1 MYHSRMHYRSIV
13 LLTLLFT
20 GSVFAAARVPNL
32 AEKQEAAKIVDAHR
46 GDLIALSDE
55 IWRYAE
61 TALKETRSSKALAD
75 HAEKS
80 GFRVTRN
87 VAGMP
92 TAFVAEY
99 GSGHPVIGIMGE
111 FDALPGISQK
121 AQPVKEALEPGAAGH
136 GCGHNLFG
144 AGSLGAAIAVKELI
158 AAGKL
163 KGTVRFFGTPAE
175 EAVGGKI
182 YMLRDGVMKGVDVM
196 LAWHPADKTRADMKS
211 SQALV
216 DIDVEF
222 KGKAAHAA
230 FDPWNGRSAVD
241 GAEIFTHAVNLMR
254 EHIPP
259 TARMHYTIVRGG
271 DVPNV
276 IPEYAKVWI
285 WLRDL
290 EMTEVEGMLARLRKI
305 ADGAALAADVE
316 SKLNIR
322 GGDWNMLVNTAGQRV
337 LYRNLEWLGPLT
349 FTAEEQAFAKSI
361 QKATG
366 VAEAGLN
373 TKVEPFEEKPGPAE
387 GGSTDV
393 GDISWNIP
401 TINLSVTTAPAGA
414 PWHGWSVVACGGM
427 SIGHT
432 GMIYAS
438 KALAATMID
447 LFRHP
452 QDIQAM
458 RDEFAADT
466 KNTKFRFYI
475 PEGAPQPPPAR

>member
-1 MYHSRMHYRSIV
+1 MQFRCLVV
-13 LLTLLFT
+13 LSLAFT
-20 GSVFAAARVPNL
+20 SGLFAAPRVPNL
-32 AEKQEAAKIVDAHR
+32 AEKQQAARVIESNRAA
-46 GDLIALSDE
+46 LIALSDE

-61 TALKETRSSKALAD
+61 TALRETRSSKALAD
-75 HAEKS
+75 HAEKN
-80 GFRVTRN
+80 GFRVTRG

-99 GSGHPVIGIMGE
+99 GSGQPVIGIMGE
-111 FDALPGISQK
+111 YDALPGISQK
-121 AQPVKEALEPGAAGH
+121 AQPSKEPLEAGMAGH

-144 AGSLGAAIAVKELI
+144 AGSLGAAIAVKDLI
-158 AAGKL
+158 AEGKL

-182 YMLRDGVMKGVDVM
+182 YMLRDGVMKGVDIM

-216 DIDVEF
+216 DVDVEF
-222 KGKAAHAA
+222 RGRAAHAA

-241 GAEIFTHAVNLMR
+241 AAEIFTHAVNLMR

-285 WLRDL
+285 WIRDL
-290 EMTEVEGMLARLRKI
+290 EMPQVESMLARLRKI

-316 SKLNIR
+316 GKLNIR
-322 GGDWNMLVNTAGQRV
+322 GGDWNMLVNAAGQRV

-349 FTAEEQAFAKSI
+349 FTAEEQAFAKAI
-361 QKATG
+361 QKANG
-366 VAEAGLN
+366 VEEKGLN
-373 TKVEPFEEKPGPAE
+373 TAVEPFEENPGPAE

-401 TINLSVTTAPAGA
+401 TINLSVTTAPAA
-414 PWHGWSVVACGGM
+414 TPWHGWSVVACGGM
-427 SIGHT
+427 SIGHN
-432 GMIYAS
+432 GMIYAA

-447 LFRHP
+447 LFRNP
-452 QDIQAM
+452 QDIQTM
-458 RDEFAADT
+458 RQEFASDT
-466 KNTKFRFYI
+466 KDTKFRFYI
-475 PEGAPQPPPAR
+475 PEGAPEPPPTR